1 MAGRP
6 RREFDGGRGRGEDE
20 LKVLYDGPLI
30 YLAVTRDALEDKVVT
45 VTEHA
50 CG

>member
-1 MAGRP
+1 MARRP
-6 RREFDGGRGRGEDE
+6 RLEFDGGSGRGEDE
-20 LKVLYDGPLI
+20 LKVLYDGALI
-30 YLAVTRDALEDKVVT
+30 YLAVTGAAVEDKAVT